1 MKRILLDFPKFLP
14 RQRSFPSGFQQEI
27 WPSRILHLLDGK
39 LGDHVWIGLCHGD
52 YFLMAGTF
60 LPVLP
65 LILGY
70 YQCERPCPMQGE
82 IIDDRSRSLSSIWR

>member
-1 MKRILLDFPKFLP
+1 MDRYVPPVPPISKLTRRILLDLPKFLP

-27 WPSRILHLLDGK
+27 RSSRILHLLDGK
-39 LGDHVWIGLCHGD
+39 LGDHVWIGFRYGD

-65 LILGY
+65 PVLGY
-70 YQCERPCPMQGE
+70 H
-82 IIDDRSRSLSSIWR
+82 